1 MTTQT
6 NEKPLILSI
15 ETSGL
20 TCGVA
25 LSLGGQLLAEYSL
38 FGNNLHDR
46 LLAELCRRVMTDC
59 GKSFDELS
67 AVAVSAGPGS
77 FTGLRIGV
85 SVAKGLCFGTSVRCI
100 AVPTLSAF
108 ACAATEYAASLGV
121 NEIIAVVPSNQNNI
135 FIQRFDALGTPVSE
149 IEVVE
154 PTEVQT
160 YLSDKVILCGT
171 AAADFHTDAAHRLSG
186 LNRLTPRFIARLAA
200 LLYADGK
207 CVEPEGFVPIY
218 AQEFQVRNTP
228 PKQKGL
234 TEPSEL

>member
-6 NEKPLILSI
+6 NERPLILSI

-46 LLAELCRRVMTDC
+46 LLAELCRRIMTDC
-59 GKSFDELS
+59 DKSFDELA

-108 ACAATEYAASLGV
+108 AEAATEYAASLGV

-135 FIQRFDALGTPVSE
+135 FIQRFDSLGTPASE
-149 IEVVE
+149 IEVIE
-154 PTEVQT
+154 PTIVQT
-160 YLSDKVILCGT
+160 YLSNKVILCGT
-171 AAADFHTDAAHRLSG
+171 AAGDFQTDAHRLSG

-200 LLYADGK
+200 SMYAEGK
-207 CVEPEGFVPIY
+207 WVEPEGFVPIY

-228 PKQKGL
+228 PKSKVI
-234 TEPSEL
+234 TEPSVP